1 MPHANM
7 IRLGVMGG
15 TFDPIHYGHLLAA
28 EEVRTGFKLDK
39 VLFIPSGR
47 PPHKQGQAITD
58 GLHRYT
64 MAVLATID
72 HPQFSVSTIE
82 LERPGLSYS
91 VDTVSALKSQL
102 PEGSEIL
109 FITGADVITE
119 ILSWKDA
126 ERLLSLCDFV
136 AVTRPGYTT
145 SGVNRVKK
153 HLGSL
158 ATRVHVFPITGFAI
172 SSSDIRERVR
182 AGRPIRYLVPA
193 AVEEYIYKMGFY
205 TQTG

>member
-1 MPHANM
+1 M

-28 EEVRTGFKLDK
+28 DEVRTGFGLDR
-39 VLFIPSGR
+39 VLFIPSGH
-47 PPHKQGQAITD
+47 PPHKQGKKITD

-64 MAVLATID
+64 MAVLATVD

-82 LERPGLSYS
+82 LDRPGLSYS
-91 VDTVSALKSQL
+91 VDTVSALKAGL
-102 PEGSEIL
+102 PEDSEL
-109 FITGADVITE
+109 VFITGADAITE

-136 AVTRPGYTT
+136 AVTRPGYTM
-145 SGVNRVKK
+145 SGIDRLKE

-158 ATRVHVFPITGFAI
+158 AARVHVFPITGFAI

-182 AGRPIRYLVPA
+182 TGRPIRYLVPA
-193 AVEEYIYKMGFY
+193 AVEEYIHKMGFY
-205 TQTG
+205 TQSE